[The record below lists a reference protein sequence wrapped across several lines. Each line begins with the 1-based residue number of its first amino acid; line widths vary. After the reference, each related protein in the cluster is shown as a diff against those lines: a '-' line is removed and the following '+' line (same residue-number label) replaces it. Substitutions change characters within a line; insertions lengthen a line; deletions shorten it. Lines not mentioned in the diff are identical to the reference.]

1 MGRGRVSETAPG
13 ADDARSAQGRGQAP
27 AAPRC
32 ANVRRAAGL
41 AVIERDGHWHIHGR
55 LRIKGHVKRIRE
67 STGLPATA
75 ANREAAEEL
84 RRQREGETRDAIIW
98 GVRPSVPF
106 EIAADQYLSR
116 PRERPL
122 NAIDIARLQEL
133 ERRFR
138 GRRLNR
144 IEQAEWSGFVDAR
157 MKGRAPVTRERYI
170 DTILAFLA
178 WCQRRPRVWLG
189 ELPIFERDQKAR
201 QRTERRAR
209 RVGEL
214 RPDLIALLV
223 ASAPPHLR
231 GQVAIMWSTGA
242 RVSSIIYGCR
252 LCDYLAAE
260 GREQIT
266 FHDTKN
272 GDRVTATVHPWAA
285 GVMRDYL
292 AWRGQLQ
299 DREAPLFLTDRR
311 LPYADNNK
319 AAGGQTKN
327 AFRPMIMRACRRLRG
342 EALREAIELRRSG
355 EGAAARERW
364 RAMRSDIAL
373 LRQVTPHWFR
383 HLLATTLLAT
393 GDIESTKRQGGWRDV
408 RSIMGYSHD
417 VPERR
422 RALIAGLPTPSLDTP
437 WTREAKS
444 ATIK

>member
-1 MGRGRVSETAPG
+1 MALTISPMASPRLCNPTISTLKSSPAGSANPRLGSNGGCRSIAAKPSPSCSITITSDGAHDGTRTSIRAAPG

-285 GVMRDYL
+285 GVC
-292 AWRGQLQ
+292 ATIS
-299 DREAPLFLTDRR
+299 P
-311 LPYADNNK
+311 
-319 AAGGQTKN
+319 
-327 AFRPMIMRACRRLRG
+327 
-342 EALREAIELRRSG
+342 
-355 EGAAARERW
+355 GAASSRTA
-364 RAMRSDIAL
+364 
-373 LRQVTPHWFR
+373 
-383 HLLATTLLAT
+383 
-393 GDIESTKRQGGWRDV
+393 KR
-408 RSIMGYSHD
+408 
-417 VPERR
+417 PCF
-422 RALIAGLPTPSLDTP
+422 
-437 WTREAKS
+437 
-444 ATIK
+444 